1 MCKNKLHQ
9 FCHFS
14 DEVLNNSSE
23 RSEDV
28 LLNEAKNLVD
38 IKDDVYVDVPEILH
52 STSFRSE

>member
-9 FCHFS
+9 FCH
-14 DEVLNNSSE
+14 SE

-28 LLNEAKNLVD
+28 LLNEVKNLVD